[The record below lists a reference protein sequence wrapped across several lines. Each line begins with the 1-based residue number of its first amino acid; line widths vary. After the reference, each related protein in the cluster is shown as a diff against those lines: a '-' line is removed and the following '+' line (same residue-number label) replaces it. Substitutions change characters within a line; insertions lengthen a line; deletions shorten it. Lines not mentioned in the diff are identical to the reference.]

1 MFELRD
7 GIYVKGYGFSWLSE
21 NTGKNLSNKYSQKL
35 VDSTK
40 KSTTIAIKAGSKRVI
55 QKTAETTGES
65 VGSKIADKIMKVWK
79 TSKNNLETVKT
90 KEDIPKERYL
100 QKKGNNLLIN

>member
-1 MFELRD
+1 
-7 GIYVKGYGFSWLSE
+7 
-21 NTGKNLSNKYSQKL
+21 
-35 VDSTK
+35 
-40 KSTTIAIKAGSKRVI
+40 
-55 QKTAETTGES
+55 
-65 VGSKIADKIMKVWK
+65 MKVWK